1 MRVHAIV
8 SVFALLLVLDR
19 TPALAAEEG
28 LGAHSKHNIQTI
40 TLDGDD
46 VRPSQASLDHGDV
59 LAFANY
65 SARPVRVIFTEP
77 ADLKDKVRC
86 GLLPG
91 KEKHAPSAPW
101 ALFTW
106 ENDKLSATVPPGQF
120 ASVCSLEPG
129 SYTFTA
135 TSIET
140 AAAQGGPGAR
150 LPGKGQIV
158 VK

>member
-1 MRVHAIV
+1 MRIHTIV
-8 SVFALLLVLDR
+8 SLFALLLLLDR
-19 TPALAAEEG
+19 IPVLAAEEG
-28 LGAHSKHNIQTI
+28 LEAHSKHNIQTI
-40 TLDGDD
+40 TLDGND
-46 VRPSQASLDHGDV
+46 VRPAQASLDHGDV

-77 ADLKDKVRC
+77 ANLKDKVRC
-86 GLLPG
+86 GLVQG
-91 KEKHAPSAPW
+91 NEKHAPAGPW

-106 ENDKLSATVPPGQF
+106 ENEKLSATVPPGQF

-140 AAAQGGPGAR
+140 GAQGGAGTK

>member
-1 MRVHAIV
+1 MRIHTIV
-8 SVFALLLVLDR
+8 SLFALLLLLDR
-19 TPALAAEEG
+19 IPVLAAEEG
-28 LGAHSKHNIQTI
+28 LEAHAKHNIQTI
-40 TLDGDD
+40 TLDGND
-46 VRPSQASLDHGDV
+46 VRPAQASLDHGDV

-86 GLLPG
+86 GLVRG
-91 KEKHAPSAPW
+91 NEKHAPAAPW

-106 ENDKLSATVPPGQF
+106 ENEKLSATVPPGQF

-140 AAAQGGPGAR
+140 GAQGGSGTK

>member
-1 MRVHAIV
+1 MRMHAIV
-8 SVFALLLVLDR
+8 SVFALLLVLDT
-19 TPALAAEEG
+19 TPMLAAEEG
-28 LGAHSKHNIQTI
+28 LEAHSKHNIQTI
-40 TLDGDD
+40 TLDGND
-46 VRPSQASLDHGDV
+46 VRPSQASLSHGDV

-65 SARPVRVIFTEP
+65 SAHPVRVIFTEP
-77 ADLKDKVRC
+77 ADLKDKIRCSLVR
-86 GLLPG
+86 GT
-91 KEKHAPSAPW
+91 EKHAPEAPW
-101 ALFTW
+101 ALFSW
-106 ENDKLSATVPPGQF
+106 ENEKLSATVPPGQF

-140 AAAQGGPGAR
+140 AAQGGPGTK